1 MRFAP
6 CLIVALACLTSGARP
21 AGATQCTAA
30 SGERRIPLLELYTS
44 EGCDSCP
51 PVDAWLRELPRK
63 GYGTDRVVALAFH
76 VDYWDYIGWRD
87 PFGQARFSQRQR
99 AANARI
105 GSRTIYTPQLML
117 NGRDFRGSATR
128 DALGQRLAE
137 LHRFEPRASIRI
149 DAAPRTAEL
158 AVKGTWGVTQGSDAR
173 LAQGW
178 LALYE
183 NNLATDV
190 RAGENRGR
198 RLEHA
203 FVVRDIAGPFAAGTF
218 AHAFRLDMRW
228 KRDDLAVAAFVQ
240 DAQSGETLQALAM
253 PVCRA
258 AS

>member
-1 MRFAP
+1 MRLATCLLVAIACFARD
-6 CLIVALACLTSGARP
+6 AA
-21 AGATQCTAA
+21 ATQCTAA
-30 SGERRIPLLELYTS
+30 SGERRIALLELYTS

-63 GYGTDRVVALAFH
+63 GFTTDRVVALAFH

-99 AANARI
+99 GVNARI

-117 NGRDFRGSATR
+117 NGRDLRGSASR
-128 DALGQRLAE
+128 DALGRRLTDLSRLEPGAAIRLDAAAGPAE
-137 LHRFEPRASIRI
+137 LV
-149 DAAPRTAEL
+149 
-158 AVKGTWGVTQGSDAR
+158 VKGTWSARPGNDAR
-173 LAQGW
+173 LGQGW

-203 FVVRDIAGPFAAGTF
+203 FVVRDLAGPFPPGSF
-218 AHAFRLDMRW
+218 AHAFRLDARW

-240 DAQSGETLQALAM
+240 DAQSGDTLQALAM
-253 PVCRA
+253 PVCRP